1 MQKHQ
6 LIKQAHTLYKVAYQ
20 QYQPSAY
27 MDQSWGLGDTAM
39 AGLTGY
45 YSTPTAMRQMIA
57 PVTST
62 AGKVFGRVLPGLAV
76 AGAGY
81 GVYSSGS
88 DMAKDYSN
96 TAYSGQGLRGM
107 TNYLGT
113 SGGLNRLGDT
123 VQSGSLTLAGTA
135 IGAGIGSLAGGVG
148 AIPGAAIGG
157 IIGGTAEMGMHGY
170 RNLTGWDGNKYQMA
184 RQIQQGNT
192 SPAQA
197 YQITQA
203 ALNNQGK
210 PPMFQ
215 NKTWF
220 GLGKNRDL
228 MAEAESDVKKEQEFA
243 NSVKNPAPPTLPPK

>member
-6 LIKQAHTLYKVAYQ
+6 LIKTAHNLYKVAYQ
-20 QYQPSAY
+20 QYQPPAY
-27 MDQSWGLGDTAM
+27 TDQSWGLGDTAI
-39 AGLTGY
+39 AGVTGY
-45 YSTPTAMRQMIA
+45 YSTPNNMRQMIA

-62 AGKVFGRVLPGLAV
+62 AGRVFGRVLPGV
-76 AGAGY
+76 AALGAGY

-88 DMAKDYSN
+88 DMAKDYHN
-96 TAYSGQGLRGM
+96 TAFSGQGLRGAA
-107 TNYLGT
+107 NYLGT

-123 VQSGSLTLAGTA
+123 VQAGSLTLAG
-135 IGAGIGSLAGGVG
+135 AGIGAAVG
-148 AIPGAAIGG
+148 AIPGAL
-157 IIGGTAEMGMHGY
+157 IGGTIGGAAELGMHGY
-170 RNLTGWDGNKYQMA
+170 RNLTGWDGNKYQTA

-197 YQITQA
+197 YQLTQA

-215 NKTWF
+215 TKTWF